1 MNECGQSHSGQFEP
15 RVGIFW
21 LIGKRLIID
30 TTPLSEAGKYGDF
43 KIYDGDHVSF
53 WGEMEKRGEVPRD
66 SDYEE
71 HPRGRVNFNTTTKRF
86 TLYADAC
93 ILRRKN
99 VIRKLMSAMHLSDD
113 TALSTDEH
121 YRCFRC
127 LARKRQCS
135 I

>member
-1 MNECGQSHSGQFEP
+1 MKECCLEP
-15 RVGIFW
+15 RVGIVW
-21 LIGKRLIID
+21 LVGNNIIID
-30 TTPLSEAGKYGDF
+30 STAISEAGKYGDF
-43 KIYDGDHVSF
+43 AIHEGDHVTH
-53 WGEMEKRGEVPRD
+53 WAEMERRGEVPRD

-71 HPRGRVNFNTTTKRF
+71 HPRGRVNFNTKTHRF

-93 ILRRKN
+93 ILREKS
-99 VIRKLMSAMHLSDD
+99 VVKKLLLLMHLPED

-127 LARKRQCS
+127 LAGKRQCS